1 MKFLDIWYV
10 GSGFD
15 FLTEGQGSYT
25 FGVYKGL
32 LWSPRTFSFHL
43 DHITPEQLL
52 RPTPW
57 HGQPVAS
64 KRDNSSELSSDNQ
77 ALQGTWSHCESQ
89 DCCWLEEPVSSCGVT

>member
-32 LWSPRTFSFHL
+32 LWSSRTFSFLL
-43 DHITPEQLL
+43 DHIAPEQLL

-64 KRDNSSELSSDNQ
+64 KRDNLVR
-77 ALQGTWSHCESQ
+77 ALLRQPGAAGYLIT
-89 DCCWLEEPVSSCGVT
+89 L